1 MLGRGL
7 AGITIPA
14 IVYVML
20 GSILYTLRRYCVVVE
35 GEKAR
40 NPGQA
45 VKQDGQHGPIND
57 NVMQKVD
64 ISMKNI
70 FDLTGKVAI
79 VTGSTKGIG
88 KSIAE
93 QMALQGAK
101 VVVSSRK
108 ADVCESVAAEINEL
122 VKDGAG
128 SAIAIPCHIG
138 DKDQLQSLVD
148 QTREQL
154 GQIDILVCNAAVN
167 PFYGS
172 MADIPDAA
180 FDKILASNVK
190 SNHWICQMVLP
201 EMVERKD
208 GVIIVVSSVGG
219 LHGSP
224 VLGTYGISK
233 AADMQLVRNIATEYG
248 PHNIRANAIAP
259 GLVRTDFARALWENP
274 ETLKSSTASASLRRI
289 GEPEEIG
296 GVAAFLASAA
306 GSFTTGQTIVVDGGR

>member
-1 MLGRGL
+1 M
-7 AGITIPA
+7 
-14 IVYVML
+14 
-20 GSILYTLRRYCVVVE
+20 E
-35 GEKAR
+35 
-40 NPGQA
+40 
-45 VKQDGQHGPIND
+45 
-57 NVMQKVD
+57 KVD

-93 QMALQGAK
+93 QMALQGAQ

-108 ADVCESVAAEINEL
+108 ADVCETVAALINEL

-128 SAIAIPCHIG
+128 CAIAIPCHIG
-138 DKDQLQSLVD
+138 DKDQLQSLVA

-154 GQIDILVCNAAVN
+154 GQVDILVCNAAVN

-248 PHNIRANAIAP
+248 PHNVRANAIAP